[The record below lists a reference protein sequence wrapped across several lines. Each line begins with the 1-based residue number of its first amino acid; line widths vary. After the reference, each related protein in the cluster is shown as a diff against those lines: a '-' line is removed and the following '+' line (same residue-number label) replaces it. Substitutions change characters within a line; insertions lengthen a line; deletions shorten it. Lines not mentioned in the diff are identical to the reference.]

1 METSTKTSM
10 LNIQKLRQDFPI
22 LSKKINGKPLVY
34 LDSGA
39 TAQKSKVES
48 PKFAGL
54 SFLILD
60 FRH

>member
-1 METSTKTSM
+1 MVTSTKNGI
-10 LNIQKLRQDFPI
+10 LNIQKPRQDFPL

-34 LDSGA
+34 FDSGA

-54 SFLILD
+54 SFLTLD